1 MKVNRSSRSNLRFL
15 FGSVFF
21 FAVLI
26 FTMVLF
32 VFYVMGEAANK
43 VESKMF
49 AYNIHVFGNQEG
61 RGYDVLLD
69 DSLVFSSP
77 AVYADTSL
85 MISRYFVN
93 DTVFENGSRIV
104 RELTYFTPE
113 SVLRVVDSSAKDTL
127 AMEVGE
133 NSNVEVAL
141 RDGKVRVFMY
151 E

>member
-32 VFYVMGEAANK
+32 VYYAIGEASKK

-49 AYNIHVFGNQEG
+49 AYNIHVLGDQG
-61 RGYDVLLD
+61 GLGCDVLLD

-113 SVLRVVDSSAKDTL
+113 SVLRVVSDDAKDTL
-127 AMEVGE
+127 AMKVGE
-133 NSNVEVAL
+133 NSNIEVAL
-141 RDGKVRVFMY
+141 RDGKVRVHMN